1 MNCKL
6 NRLCW
11 AFSIFY
17 LDERWLSHA
26 RISAF
31 GSSGLH
37 NWSRYDRQAPAFQD
51 FHLRPRPT
59 RLSFT
64 FVDFKLSS
72 AYSPQGDQPEA
83 IRQLVDS
90 VRAGN
95 RYQTLLGVT
104 GSGKTFSMANVIQEL
119 QRPALIISH
128 NKTLAAQLY
137 SEFKAFFPENA
148 VEYFVSY
155 YDYYQPEA
163 YIPQT
168 DTYIEK
174 DSSINEEIERLRI
187 SASSSLISRN
197 DVIVIASVSCIY
209 GLGSPED
216 FKAMMIPLRAGLEV
230 SRDDFLE
237 QLVTTLYDRND
248 IDFKRG
254 TFRVRGDVVDVYPA
268 YMESAIRVEFW
279 GDELE
284 SIRELDPVT
293 GETGEVLEMFNL
305 YPATQYVTPKDK
317 IDSAIGGIRQELEE
331 RVAYFESQNM
341 LLEAQRIRMRT
352 EYDIELLQ
360 EMGFCTG
367 IENYSRYLAGRK
379 PGERP
384 FCLIDFFPD
393 DALLFV
399 DESHV
404 TLPQVRAMYHGDRA
418 RKERLV
424 DYGFRLPS
432 AMDNRP
438 QKEEEF
444 KQITG
449 QTIYVSATPAQHEFD
464 VSKVVAEQVI
474 RPTGLVDPEM
484 EIRPIKGQVEDFIGE
499 VRKAADAGE
508 RTLATTL
515 TKRMSEDLS
524 DYLREAGLKVEYLHS
539 DIDAIE
545 RVEILRRLRKGEF
558 DVLVG
563 VNLLREGLD
572 LPEVALVA
580 ILDAD
585 KEGFLR
591 SATSLIQTAGRA
603 ARHEKGRV
611 ILYADVITKSIQ
623 TTLDTTSYRREKQ
636 LAHNKAHGITPV
648 GVKRGIDESLQ
659 APGKRYEQ
667 KEDDVIGLLAESD
680 DRDVAEV
687 IAEMEEE
694 MLEAARQLQFEKAAL
709 IRDQIETLQSGQHG
723 GGESGA
729 AKSKPYRK
737 RKSKAVYNAKGIPKK
752 KK

>member
-1 MNCKL
+1 M
-6 NRLCW
+6 
-11 AFSIFY
+11 
-17 LDERWLSHA
+17 
-26 RISAF
+26 
-31 GSSGLH
+31 
-37 NWSRYDRQAPAFQD
+37 
-51 FHLRPRPT
+51 
-59 RLSFT
+59 
-64 FVDFKLSS
+64 DFKLSS
-72 AYSPQGDQPEA
+72 DYEPQGDQPEA
-83 IRQLVDS
+83 ITTLVDS

-95 RYQTLLGVT
+95 KRQTLLGVT
-104 GSGKTFSMANVIQEL
+104 GSGKTFTMANMIQQL
-119 QRPALIISH
+119 QRPALILSH

-148 VEYFVSY
+148 VEYFVSF

-187 SASSSLISRN
+187 AASSSLISRR

-216 FKAMMIPLRAGLEV
+216 FKEMMIPLKVGMEIA
-230 SRDDFLE
+230 RDDFLE
-237 QLVTTLYDRND
+237 RLVEVLYERND
-248 IDFKRG
+248 VSFTCG
-254 TFRVRGDVVDVYPA
+254 TFRVRGDVVDIYPA
-268 YMESAIRVEFW
+268 YMETAIRVEFW
-279 GDELE
+279 GDEIE
-284 SIRELDPVT
+284 SICELDPLNGAT
-293 GETGEVLEMFNL
+293 GGTLDIFNL
-305 YPATQYVTPKDK
+305 YPATQYATPKEK
-317 IDSAIGGIRQELEE
+317 IAEAIPQIRAELEA
-331 RVAYFESQNM
+331 RVAWFESQNL

-367 IENYSRYLAGRK
+367 IENYSRYLSGRK
-379 PGERP
+379 AGDRP

-393 DALLFV
+393 DFLLFV

-404 TLPQVRAMYHGDRA
+404 TLPQVRAMYNGDRA

-424 DYGFRLPS
+424 EYGFRLPS

-438 QKEEEF
+438 QTLDEF
-444 KQITG
+444 ESITD
-449 QTIYVSATPAQHEFD
+449 QTIYVSATPAAHEIE

-474 RPTGLVDPEM
+474 RPTGLIDPEM

-499 VRKAADAGE
+499 VRNAVEQGE

-524 DYLREAGLKVEYLHS
+524 EYLREAGLNVEYLHS

-545 RVEILRRLRKGEF
+545 RVEILRRLRLGEF

-611 ILYADVITKSIQ
+611 ILYADVMTRSINE
-623 TTLDTTSYRREKQ
+623 TLAVTQGRREKQ
-636 LAHNKAHGITPV
+636 LAYNTKHGIIPV

-659 APGKRYEQ
+659 APGKRYDET
-667 KEDDVIGLLAESD
+667 ESHDLLVAESGSV
-680 DRDVAEV
+680 DVAHV
-687 IAEMEEE
+687 IAELETE
-694 MLEAARQLQFEKAAL
+694 MLEAAQKLEFEKAAML
-709 IRDQIETLQSGQHG
+709 RDQIETLQTGKHG
-723 GGESGA
+723 GGASGG
-729 AKSKPYRK
+729 AKAKPHK
-737 RKSKAVYNAKGIPKK
+737 RKKAVYNAKGLPKK
-752 KK
+752 RR

>member
-1 MNCKL
+1 M
-6 NRLCW
+6 
-11 AFSIFY
+11 
-17 LDERWLSHA
+17 
-26 RISAF
+26 
-31 GSSGLH
+31 
-37 NWSRYDRQAPAFQD
+37 
-51 FHLRPRPT
+51 
-59 RLSFT
+59 
-64 FVDFKLSS
+64 DFKISS
-72 AYSPQGDQPEA
+72 EYGPQGDQPEA
-83 IRQLVDS
+83 IRQLVES
-90 VRAGN
+90 VRGGN
-95 RYQTLLGVT
+95 KYQTLLGVT
-104 GSGKTFSMANVIQEL
+104 GSGKTFTMANVIQEL

-137 SEFKAFFPENA
+137 SEFKAFFPGNA

-174 DSSINEEIERLRI
+174 DSSINDEIERLRI
-187 SASSSLISRN
+187 AASSSLISRN
-197 DVIVIASVSCIY
+197 DVIVVASVSCIY

-216 FKAMMIPLRAGLEV
+216 FKEMMIPLTTGMEL
-230 SRDDFLE
+230 SRDDFLARMVE
-237 QLVTTLYDRND
+237 VLYNRND
-248 IDFKRG
+248 VDFKRG

-268 YMESAIRVEFW
+268 YMESAIRIEFW

-284 SIRELDPVT
+284 SIFELDPVT
-293 GETGEVLEMFNL
+293 GETGGKLEMFHL

-317 IDSAIGGIRQELEE
+317 IERAVKGIREELDE
-331 RVAYFESQNM
+331 RIAWFESQNM

-367 IENYSRYLAGRK
+367 IENYSRYLSGRK

-384 FCLIDFFPD
+384 FCLIDFFPKD
-393 DALLFV
+393 FLLFV

-404 TLPQVRAMYHGDRA
+404 TIPQVRAMYNGDRA

-424 DYGFRLPS
+424 QYGFRLPS
-432 AMDNRP
+432 ALDNRP
-438 QKEEEF
+438 QTFEEF
-444 KQITG
+444 QSITG
-449 QTIYVSATPAQHEFD
+449 QTIYVSATPAQHEYD
-464 VSKVVAEQVI
+464 VSGMVAEQVI
-474 RPTGLVDPEM
+474 RPTGLVDPPM

-499 VRKAADAGE
+499 VRAAAEQGE
-508 RTLATTL
+508 RALATTL
-515 TKRMSEDLS
+515 TKRMSEDLT
-524 DYLREAGLKVEYLHS
+524 DFLREAGLQVEYLHS

-611 ILYADVITKSIQ
+611 ILYADVITDSIKATLE
-623 TTLDTTSYRREKQ
+623 TTGYRREKQ
-636 LAHNKAHGITPV
+636 LAYNQAHGITPR
-648 GVKRGIDESLQ
+648 GVKRSIDESLH

-667 KEDDVIGLLAESD
+667 TEDPLQSLAESD
-680 DRDVAEV
+680 DRDVASV

-694 MLEAARQLQFEKAAL
+694 MLEAARKLEFEKAAL
-709 IRDQIETLQSGQHG
+709 IRDQIEVLQSGKHG
-723 GGESGA
+723 GGSGGA
-729 AKSKPYRK
+729 AKAKPK
-737 RKSKAVYNAKGIPKK
+737 KARKSKAVYNAKGLPKK
-752 KK
+752 RR